1 MTNWQSDLALTKTQL
16 AFVAC
21 FVLRQG
27 PTDFWITV
35 WFAECK
41 QNLIFTWVNISTAS
55 IFYCCIIWQKKIFC
69 GITGE
74 HVIKFL
80 LA

>member
-27 PTDFWITV
+27 QTDFWITV

-41 QNLIFTWVNISTAS
+41 QNLIFTWVNTSTA
-55 IFYCCIIWQKKIFC
+55 IVVLFDKKIFC
-69 GITGE
+69 GITDE